1 MYVHVVAIGG
11 KIQPGQY
18 NGFELGAAHSSAT
31 ASVPASA
38 RGGKSM
44 TTLTRANCLLRQAPS
59 AKTMQAY
66 DLPAS
71 ANEIYKSE

>member
-1 MYVHVVAIGG
+1 MYVIKAIGG

-44 TTLTRANCLLRQAPS
+44 TTLTRANCPPQKASS
-59 AKTMQAY
+59 AKILQVF
-66 DLPAS
+66 DS
-71 ANEIYKSE
+71 VVEIYKGG